1 MDPKES
7 IIIILKDFLNMR
19 INENEYTTYQIL
31 GMWLKEFLKETV
43 WH

>member
-1 MDPKES
+1 MGPKES
-7 IIIILKDFLNMR
+7 IIIIQKDFLNIR

-31 GMWLKEFLKETV
+31 GMWLKEFLEETV